1 MFQKSL
7 RAERVSLS
15 LLSMPLNKYAPQVAT
30 HRRTQVAILEGA
42 KSLIATVGLKKMS
55 MIEIADIAQVS
66 RATLYNHYRDKDSVL
81 RALCE
86 SEAERFVNLAR
97 NSTSAIDA
105 LEKLSVEISQD
116 NALENMRKTDP
127 ESLTLLLSSQEDRLW
142 KAVSSAISLVV
153 VDPVVSE
160 LTVRWL
166 IGQALYP
173 LTPSQSRQ
181 QAEVIIK
188 SANL

>member
-1 MFQKSL
+1 
-7 RAERVSLS
+7 
-15 LLSMPLNKYAPQVAT
+15 MPLNKYAPQVAN

-86 SEAERFVNLAR
+86 SEADRFVNLAR

-127 ESLTLLLSSQEDRLW
+127 ESLTLLLSAQEDRLW

>member
-1 MFQKSL
+1 
-7 RAERVSLS
+7 
-15 LLSMPLNKYAPQVAT
+15 
-30 HRRTQVAILEGA
+30 
-42 KSLIATVGLKKMS
+42 
-55 MIEIADIAQVS
+55 
-66 RATLYNHYRDKDSVL
+66 
-81 RALCE
+81 
-86 SEAERFVNLAR
+86 
-97 NSTSAIDA
+97 
-105 LEKLSVEISQD
+105 
-116 NALENMRKTDP
+116 MRKTDP

>member
-15 LLSMPLNKYAPQVAT
+15 LLSMPLNKYAPQVAN

-42 KSLIATVGLKKMS
+42 NSLIATVGLKKMS
-55 MIEIADIAQVS
+55 MIEIADISQVS

-86 SEAERFVNLAR
+86 SETERFVNLAR

-127 ESLTLLLSSQEDRLW
+127 ESLTLFLSSQEDRLW
-142 KAVSSAISLVV
+142 KAASSAISLVV

-166 IGQALYP
+166 IGQALHP

>member
-1 MFQKSL
+1 
-7 RAERVSLS
+7 
-15 LLSMPLNKYAPQVAT
+15 
-30 HRRTQVAILEGA
+30 
-42 KSLIATVGLKKMS
+42 
-55 MIEIADIAQVS
+55 
-66 RATLYNHYRDKDSVL
+66 
-81 RALCE
+81 
-86 SEAERFVNLAR
+86 
-97 NSTSAIDA
+97 
-105 LEKLSVEISQD
+105 
-116 NALENMRKTDP
+116 
-127 ESLTLLLSSQEDRLW
+127 LTLLLSSQEDRLW

>member
-1 MFQKSL
+1 MSQKSL

-15 LLSMPLNKYAPQVAT
+15 LLSMPLNKYAPQVAN